1 MPPAHPQGPDKP
13 SFWEFLLEVI
23 DDDDRV
29 ERLTKLMTVVGRWAL
44 AAMLVLGAIFSVI
57 YLGSQHLPLWSK
69 IAMPSGGATLAS
81 VLYRVRRSRPRQPRQ
96 PRRSSGTRSL
106 GERRS
111 AGEIGQGPE
120 GGERPPGAPGEQE
133 GQDGSGSTPDADAG
147 RPGEG

>member
-23 DDDDRV
+23 DDEDRV
-29 ERLTKLMTVVGRWAL
+29 ERLIKLMTVVGRWAL

-69 IAMPSGGATLAS
+69 IAMPSGGVTLAS
-81 VLYRVRRSRPRQPRQ
+81 VLYRVRRSRPRQ

-111 AGEIGQGPE
+111 AGEISQGPE
-120 GGERPPGAPGEQE
+120 GGERSPDAPGEQE
-133 GQDGSGSTPDADAG
+133 GQDGSGSAPDADAG